1 MSHIVTAFVDKVI
14 TYGQWDE
21 LDRVY
26 LTNRVLF
33 LIGKE
38 EPRGLEES
46 SGDETPLSL
55 VQQLVQEG
63 IKNHVVVDSRRGR
76 DLLEGQLMDLLTPSP
91 KGLNA
96 TFKERYLDSPE
107 AATDYFFELS
117 RINDYIKTEHIAK
130 NIEFPVGTEYGDLLI
145 TINLSK
151 PEKDP
156 KQIAL
161 EGKAKTV
168 NYPSCM
174 LCIENEGYAGRINH
188 PMRLNHRVV
197 RFDLLGEPWGFQY
210 SPYAYYPE
218 HSIAFSEAHR
228 PMSINR
234 KTFERLVDFLHVFP
248 HYFIGSNAD
257 LPIVGG
263 SILSHEHYQAGRYDF
278 PIEKMPLDFSF
289 DLPNYPNVLAG
300 VVKWPMSVIRLNS
313 QSEEELVGAA
323 DDILRQWRDYSDEK
337 LSVIAYTEDGVSHHT
352 ITPIARK
359 RGDHYELDL
368 VLRDNN
374 VSKRHPDGIF
384 HPHQER
390 HHIKQEN
397 IGLIEVMG
405 LAILP
410 PRLKEELEEITQ
422 HVLGKTASVCDS
434 HRPWVESMK
443 EQYVFTEDN
452 VTEILQ
458 REVGLIFLD
467 VLNDAGVYKRDASG
481 REGMARFIQHLQ
493 GKG

>member
-1 MSHIVTAFVDKVI
+1 MKHIVTAFVDQGI
-14 TYGQWDE
+14 IYGQWDE

-38 EPRGLEES
+38 EIAGLPES
-46 SGDETPLSL
+46 HGEETPLCL
-55 VQQLVQEG
+55 VKQLVQEG
-63 IKNHVVVDSRRGR
+63 VLNRAIGDTSREREV
-76 DLLEGQLMDLLTPSP
+76 LEGQLMDLLTPSP
-91 KGLNA
+91 KRLNE
-96 TFKERYLDSPE
+96 TFNQRYKESPE

-130 NIEFPVGTEYGDLLI
+130 NIEFPVGTEYGELLI

-161 EGKAKTV
+161 EGKAKTI
-168 NYPSCM
+168 NYPKCM

-188 PMRLNHRVV
+188 PMRLNHRVI
-197 RFDLLGEPWGFQY
+197 RFNLLGEPWGFQY

-218 HSIAFSEAHR
+218 HSIAFSETHR
-228 PMSINR
+228 PMSINK
-234 KTFERLVDFLHVFP
+234 KTFESLIDFLHVFP

-263 SILSHEHYQAGRYDF
+263 SILSHEHYQAGRCNF
-278 PIEKMPLDFSF
+278 PIENMPLDFSF
-289 DLPNYPNVLAG
+289 ELPLYPNVAAG
-300 VVKWPMSVIRLNS
+300 VVKWPMTVIRLS
-313 QSEEELVGAA
+313 SSKESELIEAA
-323 DDILRQWRDYSDEK
+323 DTIFQQWQDYSDEK
-337 LSVIAYTEDGVSHHT
+337 LDIIAYTEDGVPHHT
-352 ITPIARK
+352 VTPIARK
-359 RGDHYELDL
+359 RDDLYELDL

-374 VSKRHPDGIF
+374 VSKEHPDGIF

-410 PRLKEELEEITQ
+410 PRLKEELEEIKE
-422 HVLGKTASVCDS
+422 HLLGNKTTVCES
-434 HRPWVESMK
+434 HKHWVESMK
-443 EQYVFTEDN
+443 QRYVFTEDN
-452 VTEILQ
+452 VTDIVQ
-458 REVGLIFLD
+458 TEVGLIFLE
-467 VLNDAGVYKRDASG
+467 VLKDAGVYKRDASG
-481 REGMARFIQHLQ
+481 KEGMARFIQHLQ
-493 GKG
+493 DKG